1 MASAK
6 FFPPAGRVAK
16 IRKKS
21 GAHAVAL
28 TAVFILSAVLVGLI
42 SVFLPWWLMLALA
55 AGVIYPILLLNMPWT
70 GIFVYFI
77 ALELSLDL
85 KMSDVLTGVTF
96 LLFGIQFIFSNRKI
110 GLPRRDLQLF
120 LTFMSLVLVSVLLA
134 LTFFHN
140 TIPFI
145 YRDARAF
152 MYWLWLPLLFWLAG
166 SRPDGDRNLA
176 RVLIAIACAVAVLA
190 LVQYVFGVQLI
201 REGRV
206 GSLETGGSVDI
217 DTTRVQMPGF
227 TFVLVGLSW
236 AVVSIVKGG
245 KRIFYG
251 IPLAFLFTAAL
262 YVNFGRALWTWSV
275 LAVVVCG
282 AVMGFKRAMIII
294 GTLGVLGIS
303 VGAGLYLSKPVIIDN
318 IVHRFGSVA
327 DEGGSKSSFGW
338 RRLENQAAAEHIVQ
352 SPLVGI
358 GLGGEYRSWVP
369 DIRQFSE
376 HTRYIHN
383 AYVFMAVKLGLPAAV
398 LLVVML
404 LRIWWRSLRLRHAPG
419 PREDTLWVAIV
430 GSFLSILAIS
440 TTQPEL
446 VSTHTIFLLCL
457 MLAKLLH
464 VAGGMVPNSPILR
477 SDLAAR

>member
-1 MASAK
+1 MSSENY
-6 FFPPAGRVAK
+6 FSLAGRMGK
-16 IRKKS
+16 IRQKS
-21 GAHAVAL
+21 GVDAVVLAAGF
-28 TAVFILSAVLVGLI
+28 TLSAVFVGLV

-70 GIFVYFI
+70 GVFLYFI
-77 ALELSLDL
+77 ALELSPDL
-85 KMSDVLTGVTF
+85 KISDVLTGVTF
-96 LLFGIQFIFSNRKI
+96 LLFGMQFIFSNKKI
-110 GLPRRDLQLF
+110 KLPRQDLQFF

-134 LTFFHN
+134 LTYFHN
-140 TIPFI
+140 TVPFI

-152 MYWLWLPLLFWLAG
+152 MYWLWLPLLFWLVSSQPG
-166 SRPDGDRNLA
+166 GDRSLA

-206 GSLETGGSVDI
+206 GSLETGGAVDI

-227 TFVLVGLSW
+227 TFVLVGFSW

-245 KRIFYG
+245 KKLFYG
-251 IPLAFLFTAAL
+251 IPLAFIFAAAL

-282 AVMGFKRAMIII
+282 GVMGFRRSMMII
-294 GTLGVLGIS
+294 GTLGILGIS
-303 VGAGLYLSKPVIIDN
+303 VGAGLYLSKPAIIDN

-327 DEGGSKSSFGW
+327 DEGGRQSSFGW

-369 DIRQFSE
+369 DIRNFSE

-419 PREDTLWVAIV
+419 LREDTSWVAIV
-430 GSFLSILAIS
+430 GSFLSILAMS

-464 VAGGMVPNSPILR
+464 VSSGMVPNSPSLR
-477 SDLAAR
+477 PDLAAR